1 MHYVDV
7 MMKLKQR
14 VINLFRYLAIA
25 CRDESFLR
33 AISKVENIA
42 SKIMAI
48 ALVFVIFISLFDLLR
63 FLTYGL
69 FFTDPKLVLAVP
81 LLKIFGMF
89 LNVLI
94 ALELMENITAYL
106 RQHVIQL
113 ELVVITALTAVARK
127 IVIFDSKADGDLT
140 GLAIAVLSLSISYW
154 IVRSQNQ
161 TRKH

>member
-1 MHYVDV
+1 MSFRQKVA
-7 MMKLKQR
+7 KL
-14 VINLFRYLAIA
+14 ISFLANA
-25 CRDESFLR
+25 CKDESFLT
-33 AISKVENIA
+33 AIAKIENIV
-42 SKIMAI
+42 SKILAI
-48 ALVFVIFISLFDLLR
+48 ALVFVIFIALFDLLK
-63 FLTYGL
+63 LL
-69 FFTDPKLVLAVP
+69 FFDLILNEAKGGFGAP
-81 LLKIFGMF
+81 LLKVFGMF

-154 IVRSQNQ
+154 IVRSKNQ
-161 TRKH
+161 SHKH

>member
-1 MHYVDV
+1 M
-7 MMKLKQR
+7 R
-14 VINLFRYLAIA
+14 FRQQLADLWMFLTIA
-25 CRDESFLR
+25 CKDESFLKGI
-33 AISKVENIA
+33 AKIENIVSKVL
-42 SKIMAI
+42 AI
-48 ALVFVIFISLFDLLR
+48 VLVFVIFIALFDLLKL
-63 FLTYGL
+63 LTYDL
-69 FFTDPKLVLAVP
+69 FMTNPKGVFAAP

-113 ELVVITALTAVARK
+113 ELVIITALTAVARK

-154 IVRSQNQ
+154 IVRSQSQ
-161 TRKH
+161 SRKNH

>member
-1 MHYVDV
+1 VDV

-14 VINLFRYLAIA
+14 VVNSFRYLAIA

-33 AISKVENIA
+33 TISKVENIA

-48 ALVFVIFISLFDLLR
+48 ALIFVIFIALFDLLKL
-63 FLTYGL
+63 LTYDL

-94 ALELMENITAYL
+94 ALELMENVTAYL

-154 IVRSQNQ
+154 IVRNQNQ

>member
-1 MHYVDV
+1 
-7 MMKLKQR
+7 MKLKQR
-14 VINLFRYLAIA
+14 VVNSFRYLAIA

-33 AISKVENIA
+33 TISKVENIA

-48 ALVFVIFISLFDLLR
+48 ALIFVIFIALFDLLR
-63 FLTYGL
+63 LLTYDL
-69 FFTDPKLVLAVP
+69 FFTDPKLVFTVP

-140 GLAIAVLSLSISYW
+140 GLAVAVLSLSISYW
-154 IVRSQNQ
+154 IVRNQNQ

>member
-1 MHYVDV
+1 MR
-7 MMKLKQR
+7 LRRQI
-14 VINLFRYLAIA
+14 INLWQFVTVLGK
-25 CRDESFLR
+25 DDVFLR
-33 AISKVENIA
+33 TIGKIENFV
-42 SKIMAI
+42 SKILAI
-48 ALVFVIFISLFDLLR
+48 ALVFVIFVALLDLLK
-63 FLTYGL
+63 FLIVDL
-69 FFTDPKLVLAVP
+69 FFTQPSLLFAAP

-154 IVRSQNQ
+154 IVRSQN
-161 TRKH
+161 KGNNH

>member
-1 MHYVDV
+1 
-7 MMKLKQR
+7 MKLKQQ
-14 VINLFRYLAIA
+14 VVNLFHSLTIA
-25 CRDESFLR
+25 CKDESFLR
-33 AISKVENIA
+33 AITKIENIV
-42 SKIMAI
+42 SKILAV
-48 ALVFVIFISLFDLLR
+48 ALVFVILIALFDLLKV
-63 FLTYGL
+63 LTYDL
-69 FFTDPKLVLAVP
+69 FFTDPKGVFTAP

-161 TRKH
+161 SRKH

>member
-1 MHYVDV
+1 
-7 MMKLKQR
+7 
-14 VINLFRYLAIA
+14 
-25 CRDESFLR
+25 
-33 AISKVENIA
+33 
-42 SKIMAI
+42 MAI
-48 ALVFVIFISLFDLLR
+48 ALIFVIFIALFDLLR
-63 FLTYGL
+63 LLTYDL
-69 FFTDPKLVLAVP
+69 FFTDPKLVFTVP

-140 GLAIAVLSLSISYW
+140 GLAVAVLSLSISYW
-154 IVRSQNQ
+154 IVRNQNQ